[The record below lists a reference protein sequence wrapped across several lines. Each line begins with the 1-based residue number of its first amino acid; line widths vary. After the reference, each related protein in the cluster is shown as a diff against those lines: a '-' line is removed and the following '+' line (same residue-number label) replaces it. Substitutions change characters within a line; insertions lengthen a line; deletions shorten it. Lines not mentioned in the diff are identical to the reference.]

1 VCGVDV
7 LTGTTWFAFNKR
19 TGDFACLTNWRTRRN
34 KLKKRN
40 YMSRG
45 FVVMEFV
52 KINDPDI
59 PKENKIS
66 YEGFLSKMYNGT
78 FKGFN
83 VIFGNIFD

>member
-1 VCGVDV
+1 
-7 LTGTTWFAFNKR
+7 
-19 TGDFACLTNWRTRRN
+19 
-34 KLKKRN
+34 
-40 YMSRG
+40 
-45 FVVMEFV
+45 MEFV

-78 FKGFN
+78 FRGFN